1 MPSVTRFSV
10 AKTQRS
16 YSPDGLAAVK
26 GSTVTSV
33 TADLRSA
40 YAVPA
45 ENTTQLE
52 PTT

>member
-1 MPSVTRFSV
+1 MASVTRFSV

-26 GSTVTSV
+26 GSTVKSV

-45 ENTTQLE
+45 ANTTQLE
-52 PTT
+52 PTS